1 MNFSREEP
9 SRPKSD
15 GSSGE
20 RQAVEEVL
28 AHRGTQEGV
37 GINECLEVRKV
48 SKNSS
53 SLESLVHK
61 AHGKKLMRS

>member
-48 SKNSS
+48 SKNS
-53 SLESLVHK
+53 K
-61 AHGKKLMRS
+61 